1 MNKKVRNHLLNIVF
15 VLALLGLTLFILVKS
30 NKELSWND
38 VRAFFGGCK
47 PVYIVLAV
55 CCMPVF
61 LLAEAFSLK
70 NIAAK
75 FGYKTKFVSA
85 FAYSSADAYYSALTP
100 SATGGQPASA
110 YYMVKDGIDAGST
123 TFILVFN
130 LLGYTAAIFVLG
142 VAAFLI
148 SLFTSAGGWVFFSF
162 GTLSKV
168 FIVIGVAM
176 QAFFN
181 LAVRGVPQTSG
192 RGIKN
197 GRRPD
202 QVACETPPQQKAG
215 SVA

>member
-15 VLALLGLTLFILVKS
+15 VLALLGLTVFILLKS

-85 FAYSSADAYYSALTP
+85 FAYSSADAYYSCLLYTSP
-100 SATGGQPASA
+100 SPR
-110 YYMVKDGIDAGST
+110 D
-123 TFILVFN
+123 
-130 LLGYTAAIFVLG
+130 
-142 VAAFLI
+142 
-148 SLFTSAGGWVFFSF
+148 
-162 GTLSKV
+162 
-168 FIVIGVAM
+168 
-176 QAFFN
+176 
-181 LAVRGVPQTSG
+181 
-192 RGIKN
+192 
-197 GRRPD
+197 
-202 QVACETPPQQKAG
+202 
-215 SVA
+215 